1 MTTAYRPQEMAVIA
15 GDYNVPLPPLVQID
29 AASTTLPIEW
39 VKKTWVVT
47 ASKRT
52 IVSKLY
58 QY

>member
-39 VKKTWVVT
+39 VKKKMGGDGGQ
-47 ASKRT
+47 A
-52 IVSKLY
+52 Y
-58 QY
+58 HFE